1 LRMLLSFCDVRA
13 DRKFARGSWNR
24 HPLMYGTGGCKGTR
38 PSGGIDE
45 RQENRD
51 CCHGWRSDF
60 FAGAAHCPKV
70 DGFRGWRN
78 PRRDV
83 PLLCRV
89 LRSNRC
95 NSKNLRTALK
105 SLPCG
110 LVTGKSLIL
119 PAIVVENL
127 FRSSYSAVIRS
138 EHLCLGATTT
148 LFRRSDGSPLENR
161 SSGEGRKPETVTSWL
176 CCYCGHA
183 SKAAPNSNAY
193 ENKQL
198 IFLSLPSITE
208 NAVGAANFVPFLHW
222 FENHF
227 QF

>member
-1 LRMLLSFCDVRA
+1 MGRRIPPTPIKPRAWCRTFSDRYVSRATARSKWVLTASIHLISKRTSIAFCTGPRWRPAPFADASIVLRCSRRPKVRT
-13 DRKFARGSWNR
+13 WPMNR
-24 HPLMYGTGGCKGTR
+24 HPLMYGTRGCKGTR

-60 FAGAAHCPKV
+60 FAGATHCPKV
-70 DGFRGWRN
+70 DGFRGWRT

-110 LVTGKSLIL
+110 LVAGKSLIL
-119 PAIVVENL
+119 VAIVVENL
-127 FRSSYSAVIRS
+127 FRSSNGRS
-138 EHLCLGATTT
+138 IE
-148 LFRRSDGSPLENR
+148 
-161 SSGEGRKPETVTSWL
+161 
-176 CCYCGHA
+176 A
-183 SKAAPNSNAY
+183 S
-193 ENKQL
+193 
-198 IFLSLPSITE
+198 F
-208 NAVGAANFVPFLHW
+208 
-222 FENHF
+222 
-227 QF
+227 